1 MQVEIIDNLD
11 NLESLPG
18 VVVVLDIFRASNTIL
33 SLLTAGAD
41 RVVLLSD
48 LDAAYALKEQNPSW
62 LLFGERDGLPPAGFE
77 GGNSPAAASRMSL
90 KGRTVIFTTS
100 AGTQAVHRLP
110 RAQAVMFGCFA
121 NAAALVKTIQDLR
134 PQSVHLLPM
143 GYKAQEPAEE
153 DDLAA
158 FYLKGSLMGGAS
170 GIRGHKGAPA
180 LLFGAQRLRRLNQQD
195 DLEFCTSLDT
205 HELVARVH
213 FEKYPA
219 AGPPD
224 RISTQIQARRRPPKK
239 TPSSCS
245 IRSF

>member
-1 MQVEIIDNLD
+1 MQVEIIDNLE
-11 NLESLPG
+11 NLENLPG

-41 RVVLLSD
+41 KVVLLSD

-90 KGRTVIFTTS
+90 KSRTVIFTTS

-121 NAAALVKTIQDLR
+121 NAGALVKAIQDQA

-158 FYLKGSLMGGAS
+158 FYLKGSLIGEPPDFAA
-170 GIRGHKGAPA
+170 IRER
-180 LLFGAQRLRRLNQQD
+180 LLACSGAQRLRRLNQQD

-219 AGPPD
+219 A
-224 RISTQIQARRRPPKK
+224 RPA
-239 TPSSCS
+239 
-245 IRSF
+245 